1 MPLAFVSFVYC
12 CPRAAFVAS
21 TLATTSANNT
31 TIILHCL
38 GYLGHSGTGVEDGS
52 HYKCIELLMCLTLRV
67 DGGGESEARGWRS
80 KEKVG
85 IYVQLWVLI
94 DIFEQLASRSPQPAT
109 SCNACRQPCHSFTIY
124 CRIYLVVF
132 DCL

>member
-52 HYKCIELLMCLTLRV
+52 HYKCIELLMCLMRV
-67 DGGGESEARGWRS
+67 EEARGERMEEGWRS

-94 DIFEQLASRSPQPAT
+94 DIFEQLA
-109 SCNACRQPCHSFTIY
+109 
-124 CRIYLVVF
+124 
-132 DCL
+132 